1 MYGGRRD
8 CGDLGVSA
16 IGCKSLLD
24 GVVLEME
31 GCGCTNLAMS
41 WRSSHP
47 KAQPDLAARPRKAH

>member
-1 MYGGRRD
+1 
-8 CGDLGVSA
+8 
-16 IGCKSLLD
+16 
-24 GVVLEME
+24 ME